1 MTRGFPSV
9 SSFTHPETGELL
21 ATAEQW
27 QAALRALEERM
38 APDFRLRRTLRE
50 EYAERFG
57 PVLPTPRYRSPTQEK
72 VARCPRCGGVLESE
86 EAPE

>member
-1 MTRGFPSV
+1 MTEISPSE
-9 SSFTHPETGELL
+9 FRHPETGELL

-27 QAALRALEERM
+27 QAALRALEERL
-38 APDFRLRRTLRE
+38 APHFRLRRTLRE
-50 EYAERFG
+50 EYAERFW

>member
-1 MTRGFPSV
+1 MIETSPSE
-9 SSFTHPETGELL
+9 FRHPETGELL

-50 EYAERFG
+50 EYAARFES
-57 PVLPTPRYRSPTQEK
+57 VLPTPRYRSPTQEK

>member
-1 MTRGFPSV
+1 MIEISPSE
-9 SSFTHPETGELL
+9 FRHPETGELL

-27 QAALRALEERM
+27 QAALRALEERL
-38 APDFRLRRTLRE
+38 APHFRLRRTLRE

>member
-1 MTRGFPSV
+1 MIEISPSE
-9 SSFTHPETGELL
+9 FRHPETGELL

-27 QAALRALEERM
+27 QAALRALEERL
-38 APDFRLRRTLRE
+38 APHFRLRRTLRE
-50 EYAERFG
+50 AYADRFE
-57 PVLPTPRYRSPTQEK
+57 PTLPAPRYRSPTQEK